1 MMMDEATRKLI
12 AMIACLKT
20 NIIFFFFLQ
29 RSHAGSQHNE
39 ILHRK
44 AGANPLNVKKNP
56 AVSQE
61 STVYGKIYSFFS
73 ETNTL
78 PIALHERKKKRKGS
92 TFI

>member
-1 MMMDEATRKLI
+1 MFKN
-12 AMIACLKT
+12 KYT
-20 NIIFFFFLQ
+20 NFLQ

-44 AGANPLNVKKNP
+44 AGANPLKIKKTP

-61 STVYGKIYSFFS
+61 LTVYGKIYSYFS

-78 PIALHERKKKRKGS
+78 PIALHKKKKG
-92 TFI
+92 